1 MSKIDEERFR
11 ALTEDPAT
19 WPLIEEELRAQDQFK
34 SAVRMWEV
42 GLILVYWTIMAL
54 LGGFIA
60 WLVYLIWF

>member
-1 MSKIDEERFR
+1 MSKIDEARFR

-19 WPLIEEELRAQDQFK
+19 WPLIEEELRAQYHFK
-34 SAVRMWEV
+34 QHLAAWQW
-42 GLILVYWTIMAL
+42 GLVAAYWTIVAL